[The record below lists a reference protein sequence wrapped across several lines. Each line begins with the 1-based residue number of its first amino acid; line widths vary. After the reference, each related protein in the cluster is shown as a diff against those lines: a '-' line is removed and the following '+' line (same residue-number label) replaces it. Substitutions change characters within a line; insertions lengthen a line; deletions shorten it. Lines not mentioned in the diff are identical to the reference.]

1 MEAPLYDFGHGL
13 SYTTFSTSVSSLLAY
28 DGAAHAA
35 ITVRNT
41 GRSAA
46 DTAIL
51 AFLRYVGP
59 SATAGPGARTTIRLS
74 GCSTVARST
83 DLVRRLVGY
92 QRTTQLVPGA
102 SASLTFKLDIGG
114 GSRSAWAG
122 FGDPAPPCG
131 SYALRFGVDQPEI
144 ATVVLAPRP

>member
-1 MEAPLYDFGHGL
+1 MEAPLYEFGYGL

-28 DGAAHAA
+28 DGATHAT

-41 GRSAA
+41 GSKPA

-59 SATAGPGARTTIRLS
+59 SATAGPGARTTIGLS
-74 GCSTVARST
+74 GCSIAARST

-92 QRTTQLVPGA
+92 QRIYHFYHLCA
-102 SASLTFKLDIGG
+102 YSLRARNETCDTDPQET
-114 GSRSAWAG
+114 AW
-122 FGDPAPPCG
+122 D
-131 SYALRFGVDQPEI
+131 
-144 ATVVLAPRP
+144 